1 MGLGHGKWLSGD
13 SQGRSETYRSILTV
27 RILAVFQHGMM
38 DVWSNSSGVRD
49 IIMIMLGSIWNGHVC
64 GEFGLKAES

>member
-1 MGLGHGKWLSGD
+1 MGLGSGKWLSGGI
-13 SQGRSETYRSILTV
+13 QNRSETYRSVLTI

-49 IIMIMLGSIWNGHVC
+49 IIMMRSI
-64 GEFGLKAES
+64 